1 RRDRK
6 TPAALNLCFLMVTFR
21 NTTPAG
27 EAQSKSE
34 ADVSLQEPLLLG
46 GTDKRDWRADGW
58 GRPAC
63 DRTPCGQRCAGA
75 AGWLWVDCGGPLDAT
90 ALAGLAWLE
99 RIGVGS
105 AANIL
110 GLQGLG
116 GAWACRPRVLALRV
130 GYLPG
135 VGSVRGGGTGKREAG
150 GAARASWAGAVCE
163 ALLALCGL
171 GICAGVPAARV
182 FPAKAGSDT
191 GSRMEAALATAG
203 LFGGC
208 HVPNPVLMPLAAVW
222 GLIASAVFL
231 RWKNLYPLWIS
242 HAILG
247 ICIAVSV
254 PKTMDHNMR
263 VGLGYLKYHAPSK
276 DSIIAA
282 IGPRPYPP
290 WHE

>member
-135 VGSVRGGGTGKREAG
+135 VGSVRGGGPGKREAG
-150 GAARASWAGAVCE
+150 GAARASSAGAVCE

-191 GSRMEAALATAG
+191 GEQNGSCAGDGGVVRGVPCAESGADALGRGLGADCERSVSSLEEPLSAMDFARNSGNLHRGFGPENDGPQHARWAG
-203 LFGGC
+203 LSEIPC
-208 HVPNPVLMPLAAVW
+208 ALERQHHR
-222 GLIASAVFL
+222 S
-231 RWKNLYPLWIS
+231 
-242 HAILG
+242 
-247 ICIAVSV
+247 
-254 PKTMDHNMR
+254 
-263 VGLGYLKYHAPSK
+263 
-276 DSIIAA
+276 
-282 IGPRPYPP
+282 
-290 WHE
+290 